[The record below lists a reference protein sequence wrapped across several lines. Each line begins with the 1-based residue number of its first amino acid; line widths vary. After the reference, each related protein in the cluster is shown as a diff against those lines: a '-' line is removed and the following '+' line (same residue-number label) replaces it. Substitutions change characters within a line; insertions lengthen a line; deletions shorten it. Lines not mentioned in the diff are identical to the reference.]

1 VGEWLLPESFGTG
14 PGIADPASITI
25 IVLGNLLPANNR
37 EPKEARPPAF
47 GTTIAIPRGSTIV
60 SANSNTRANNTT
72 EKEEPNGAK
81 QVFCGVEHLLPVQ
94 SAGQRFRRID
104 GPLLG

>member
-37 EPKEARPPAF
+37 EPKKARPPAF

-81 QVFCGVEHLLPVQ
+81 QVFCGVEHLL
-94 SAGQRFRRID
+94 
-104 GPLLG
+104 